1 MKTVLVASSKGGVGK
16 TTIATHLAAHAALS
30 GQNTVLIDADPQ
42 GSSMRWAGR
51 RASMDSAVL
60 ALDGSR
66 RHRAV
71 WKSVPADTARVVV
84 DAAAGAMA
92 ADLEVWL
99 DNADAVVVPVLPSTL
114 DIDATV
120 PFLNTLVEH
129 PRVRSGALPV
139 GLVANRLRPWTKASR
154 RALEAIGEWP
164 YPTVAELRDSQAY
177 VVLVGLGRGLFDY
190 HSRKAPM
197 LQAARTPLLRLL
209 TDIGRPLTY
218 MHAL

>member
-30 GQNTVLIDADPQ
+30 GHNTVLIDADPQ
-42 GSSMRWAGR
+42 GSSMRWAQR
-51 RASMDSAVL
+51 RSQMESAVL

-66 RHRAV
+66 RHKSV
-71 WKSVPADTARVVV
+71 WNSVPADVGQVVV
-84 DAAAGAMA
+84 DGAAGAMGR
-92 ADLEVWL
+92 DLEVWL

-139 GLVANRLRPWTKASR
+139 GLVANRLRPWTNASR
-154 RALEAIGEWP
+154 RAVEAIGEWP

-177 VVLVGLGRGLFDY
+177 VVLVGLGKSLFDY
-190 HSRKAPM
+190 QSRKAREH
-197 LQAARTPLLRLL
+197 QEDWKPLLRWLK
-209 TDIGRPLTY
+209 R
-218 MHAL
+218 